1 MLTSL
6 QLRLQWKIL
15 APQPDR
21 AELETREKKRAAIRR
36 RPVVVLHQR
45 GKGFEP
51 RGGGSSSRRRCFSL
65 VRLRSRASVDEG
77 RGLSRE
83 DRLPQAGRQTGLM
96 EASP

>member
-36 RPVVVLHQR
+36 RPGVKCTL
-45 GKGFEP
+45 
-51 RGGGSSSRRRCFSL
+51 RRRQQKPPLRGVQSCRRRQSSQAA
-65 VRLRSRASVDEG
+65 VRNKLGDF
-77 RGLSRE
+77 GLPE
-83 DRLPQAGRQTGLM
+83 
-96 EASP
+96 E